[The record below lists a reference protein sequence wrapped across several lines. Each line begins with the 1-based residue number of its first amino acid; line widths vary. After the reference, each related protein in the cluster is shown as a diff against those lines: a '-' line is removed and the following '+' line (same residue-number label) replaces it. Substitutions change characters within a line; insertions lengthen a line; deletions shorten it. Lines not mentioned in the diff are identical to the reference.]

1 MLNEY
6 REIASQWHGGQSS
19 ALYAYASTESKV
31 PGLEAEVKRCLK
43 LATSAK
49 EKSKLASFYAYIAE
63 GVTIE
68 TAASATYFW
77 HRTARNSNGTP
88 VRCRRNGMLK
98 LWKTRPTEFRLPVK
112 YGLKE
117 WFYITEFNC
126 SDWVVAP

>member
-6 REIASQWHGGQSS
+6 QLTASLWYDGQAS
-19 ALYAYASTESKV
+19 AMYSYACTETKV
-31 PGLEAEVKRCLK
+31 PGLEAEVLRCLE

-49 EKSKLASFYAYIAE
+49 ENAKLASFYAYIAD
-63 GVTIE
+63 GVTINSVA
-68 TAASATYFW
+68 TATEFW
-77 HRTARNSNGTP
+77 HRTARNSDGTP
-88 VRCRRNGMLK
+88 VRCRRNGQLK

-117 WFYITEFNC
+117 CFYITEFNC